1 MRVREGLVQVE
12 ESHRV
17 VPCLGRGDMKWRC
30 SVLLPVLVL
39 DPVLEDLQGV
49 ARVSRDLDRVEV
61 GLLHHP
67 CCPLANESE
76 RDTGEEV
83 VEEKPM
89 MAQLKVRL
97 AIIRAAS

>member
-12 ESHRV
+12 ESRRV

-39 DPVLEDLQGV
+39 DPVLEDLEGV
-49 ARVSRDLDRVEV
+49 ARASHDLDRVEV

-76 RDTGEEV
+76 RDTGEAE
-83 VEEKPM
+83 EEKPM